1 MDPITLGII
10 AYKASSF
17 AADAA
22 LTGASVAAGVAG
34 AAGKKVIEIAVPVVK
49 KTGTISLNFV
59 RGGINGVKEGE
70 QNSLK
75 LAKQLDIIDNGL
87 NIPLSFGDN
96 QFKKIN
102 NDISSDLN
110 IIKGQNEVLFLSN
123 SIRYFLDS
131 HAMKTGIDRGISFA
145 LQYDIKAVLNH
156 LEKTPDL
163 RFPGYLLHQCLS
175 LSETIKEYNLFYDG
189 ILNDGAINEWTKESA
204 FERLEKTFGI
214 DGNQSSLRRYIP
226 AEYHREWNKA
236 KYLSES
242 NSKDQAKWKKLFTS
256 NEKEINDE
264 AHGALFTLS
273 DELVANEALEFDI
286 YQKLE
291 SKPNSKLLIESYN

>member
-22 LTGASVAAGVAG
+22 LTGATVAAGIAG
-34 AAGKKVIEIAVPVVK
+34 AAGKKVIEVAVPIAK
-49 KTGTISLNFV
+49 QTGTISLKFV
-59 RGGINGVKEGE
+59 QGGINAVKEDG
-70 QNSLK
+70 NTSLK
-75 LAKQLDIIDNGL
+75 LTKHLDIIDNGL
-87 NIPLSFGDN
+87 NIPLGFGEN

-102 NDISSDLN
+102 NDIASDLN

-131 HAMKTGIDRGISFA
+131 HAMKTGIDRGISYA
-145 LQYDIKAVLNH
+145 LQYDIKAVMNH

-175 LSETIKEYNLFYDG
+175 LSETIKEYNSFYDG
-189 ILNDGAINEWTKESA
+189 ILNDGAIKEWTKESA
-204 FERLEKTFGI
+204 FERLDRTFGI
-214 DGNQSSLRRYIP
+214 DGNPSATRRYIP
-226 AEYHREWNKA
+226 AEYRREWNKS
-236 KYLSES
+236 KFLSES